1 MTTPPNQIEALLAG
15 VVRDGLVATD
25 SGDGQGIVMVPQ
37 ADLEMT
43 TGMAEDANEVTAWV
57 EFRRPGTDKAIHRS
71 VHVHLKQGN
80 AAFGVAS
87 DVGG

>member
-1 MTTPPNQIEALLAG
+1 MTTPNQIEALLAG

-37 ADLEMT
+37 AELELT

-57 EFRRPGTDKAIHRS
+57 EFRRPGTDRAIHRS
-71 VHVHLKQGN
+71 VHVHLKQGL
-80 AAFGVAS
+80 AALGDVS
-87 DVGG
+87 SVGG